1 MNFKLGKIAVGLALE
16 SEILNRR
23 RNQRLFDLYRN
34 PTLEGIRALY
44 EELKNSACH
53 YDREVAIW
61 LSTVLDLSP
70 KRLDVE
76 DLLQEFR
83 EMEWLLYHMLEE
95 VEMSQRQDLSD
106 WMNFLVN
113 AAHSIED
120 GWYIDAKL
128 CMNLALEF
136 SRKESIENIKQNPVL
151 GYLINLLQIETLRRF
166 QEIRE
171 MPSKLDIPEERLD
184 VIVAIQEILI
194 DLSSKYYLG
203 DLEEHVS
210 ALLKYVIP
218 KIRSSMNHLMRSD
231 LDFTKGLEELRNLSG
246 VLMEWEDPTTSEF
259 ARALSDKIASILSG
273 STIKD

>member
-34 PTLEGIRALY
+34 PTLEGIKTLY
-44 EELKNSACH
+44 EKLKNSASH

-83 EMEWLLYHMLEE
+83 EMEWLLYHMLKE

-218 KIRSSMNHLMRSD
+218 KIRSSMNHLMRPD
-231 LDFTKGLEELRNLSG
+231 LDFTKGLEELRNLSE
-246 VLMEWEDPTTSEF
+246 VLMEWEDPKTSEF
-259 ARALSDKIASILSG
+259 ARALCDKIASILSG
-273 STIKD
+273 SAIKD

>member
-1 MNFKLGKIAVGLALE
+1 MSFKLGKIAVGLALE

-44 EELKNSACH
+44 EELKNSASH

-231 LDFTKGLEELRNLSG
+231 LDFTKGLDELRNLSG

>member
-1 MNFKLGKIAVGLALE
+1 LNFKLGKIAVGLALE

-34 PTLEGIRALY
+34 PTLEGIKALY
-44 EELKNSACH
+44 EELKNSASH

-136 SRKESIENIKQNPVL
+136 SRKESIESIKQNPVL

>member
-1 MNFKLGKIAVGLALE
+1 MSFKLGKIAVGLALE

-34 PTLEGIRALY
+34 PTLEGIKALY
-44 EELKNSACH
+44 EELKNSASH

-231 LDFTKGLEELRNLSG
+231 LDFTKGLEELRNLSE

>member
-1 MNFKLGKIAVGLALE
+1 MNSKLGKIAVGLALE

-44 EELKNSACH
+44 EELKNSASH

-61 LSTVLDLSP
+61 LSTVLDVPS
-70 KRLDVE
+70 KNLDIE

-113 AAHSIED
+113 AAHNIED

-128 CMNLALEF
+128 CMNLALKF
-136 SRKESIENIKQNPVL
+136 SRKESIEDIKQNPVL

-171 MPSKLDIPEERLD
+171 MPSNLDIPEERLD

-194 DLSSKYYLG
+194 DLSSKYYLD
-203 DLEEHVS
+203 DLEKHVS

-231 LDFTKGLEELRNLSG
+231 FDFTKGLEELRNLSEI
-246 VLMEWEDPTTSEF
+246 LMEWEDPKTSEF
-259 ARALSDKIASILSG
+259 ARTLSNKITSILNG
-273 STIKD
+273 SAIKD

>member
-44 EELKNSACH
+44 EELKNSASH

-61 LSTVLDLSP
+61 LSTVLDFSP

-95 VEMSQRQDLSD
+95 VGMSQRQDLSD

-231 LDFTKGLEELRNLSG
+231 LDFTKGLDELRNLSG